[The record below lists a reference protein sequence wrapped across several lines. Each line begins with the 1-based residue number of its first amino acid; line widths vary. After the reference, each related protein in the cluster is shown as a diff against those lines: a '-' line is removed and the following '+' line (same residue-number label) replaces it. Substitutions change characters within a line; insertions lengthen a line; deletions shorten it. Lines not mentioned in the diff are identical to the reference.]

1 MLPNEL
7 KTLLDQVQGRRDQWT
22 SVLSQWYERQWE
34 SALAGSEAPSSQSIL
49 NEFDPELRPVA
60 QEVLSR
66 IDETY
71 RSRWGSR
78 QAEPTPQPSGNGDIT
93 LVSAM
98 PNQQRAHRPSQ
109 SLSGLGETVIFSGE
123 PTAVPGSAPADPGAG
138 GQAPSG
144 VDAPTVTLDSRG
156 MARATAVS
164 QARSRK
170 RPADPL
176 PERIGN
182 YAVEREL
189 GRGGMGVVYL
199 ARQGGV
205 DRQVALKMI
214 LFGARASES
223 THQRFMAEARTIG
236 KFQHEHIV
244 RVYEVG
250 LHEGLPYVSLEFVDG
265 PTLADCLQQ
274 ETLPPREAARILRQ
288 IAIGVEYAHKQGV
301 IHRDL
306 KPANILLTSEG
317 TAKITDFGLA
327 KELDTDSELSR
338 AGTIVGTPS
347 YMAPEQANADRDV
360 GPAADIYGLG
370 AMLYCMLVGRPPFV
384 GENTTET
391 VMQVLRDEPLAP
403 RKINANLPLDLE
415 TICLKCL
422 QKERGR
428 RYESAGA
435 VAEDLDR
442 FLRGEPIVARPI
454 SRAERLWRWCRRN
467 PRVAFP
473 TAAAACLALCLAIG
487 GPVATALIYSQQQQ
501 TLAAKKQAD
510 KNADT
515 ARVAAAEAER
525 NAQAAVAAQTV
536 AEQRKGEAEESAQL
550 AQSQNKVAVDTLRQ
564 VTFAIDRE
572 LKDRPRLQGLR
583 KSLIAE
589 VTQGMERTKQLG
601 FDPRAQHM
609 IAAGTY
615 ANMGRLNLDIGR
627 ADAAMADFRRCLE
640 VFDHLEKTDQLP
652 NAFHNKSQIRMYLAD
667 AAGKLG
673 DLKVADE
680 NLRDALK
687 IRQEWLASK
696 PGDLELDIEQ
706 NIAATMG
713 RLGDVAMAAGR
724 LDDARGWYQK
734 SLEIREKYAAVH
746 GNDLAARH
754 EVVGSRWNLARV
766 AFQAEQWEPAIRE
779 QGEVIQVLR
788 ELAGLDADRLSVPWN
803 LAKALQDLGMMH
815 LYQDEL
821 PLAETSYAEAVA
833 KLREL
838 LATDPENYSLK
849 EDLAAAIYG
858 LATVRLHAQQSEQ
871 AATLYAESV
880 ELRQGAAEVDPENTR
895 RQIQLALSL
904 ARVGKV
910 ADAQKIADP
919 LRESV
924 TSDARAQYDLAG
936 VYAQMAA
943 ATARVSDADPEA
955 VKQSLRRA
963 EELVEAA
970 KQGGYAR
977 LSDLQRDPD
986 LLPLRRGL

>member
-1 MLPNEL
+1 MLPNDL
-7 KTLLDQVQGRRDQWT
+7 KGLLDQAQDRRDEWAQ
-22 SVLSQWYERQWE
+22 VLSQWYERQWE
-34 SALAGSEAPSSQSIL
+34 SALDGSEAPDSGSIL
-49 NEFDPELRPVA
+49 GELDPQWRPVA
-60 QEVLSR
+60 EEVFSR
-66 IDETY
+66 IDASY
-71 RSRWGSR
+71 RSRWNSR
-78 QAEPTPQPSGNGDIT
+78 HAGQTPRPSADEDGPTVI
-93 LVSAM
+93 SAT
-98 PNQQRAHRPSQ
+98 PDRSRRHSPSQ
-109 SLSGLGETVIFSGE
+109 SLSGLGETVVFSTE
-123 PTAVPGSAPADPGAG
+123 PTATPGAGPADPQVGAP
-138 GQAPSG
+138 PSSEI
-144 VDAPTVTLDSRG
+144 DAPTVTLDSRRT
-156 MARATAVS
+156 ARATAVS
-164 QARSRK
+164 RPRK
-170 RPADPL
+170 SSSEPL

-182 YAVEREL
+182 YVIEREL

-199 ARQGGV
+199 ARQGGI

-214 LFGARASES
+214 LMGARASDS
-223 THQRFMAEARTIG
+223 THQRFLAEARTIG

-250 LHEGLPYVSLEFVDG
+250 VHEGLPYVSLEFVDG
-265 PTLADCLQQ
+265 PTLSDCLRQ

-288 IAIGVEYAHKQGV
+288 VAVGVEYAHTRGV

-306 KPANILLTSEG
+306 KPANILMTNTG

-347 YMAPEQANADRDV
+347 YMAPEQANASRDV
-360 GPAADIYGLG
+360 GPAADVYGLG

-403 RKINANLPLDLE
+403 RKIKANLPLDLE

-442 FLRGEPIVARPI
+442 YLRGEPIVARPI

-467 PRVAFP
+467 PRAAIP

-487 GPVATALIYSQQQQ
+487 GPVVSAVIYSQQQQ
-501 TLAAKKQAD
+501 TLVAKKAAEE
-510 KNADT
+510 NAKT
-515 ARVAAAEAER
+515 ARAAADEAER
-525 NAQAAVAAQTV
+525 NAKLAVAAQDV
-536 AEQRKGEAEESAQL
+536 AEQKKGEAEESAKL
-550 AQSQNKVAVDTLRQ
+550 AQTQNKVALDTLRQ

-583 KSLIAE
+583 KSLISE

-615 ANMGRLNLDIGR
+615 ANLGRLNLDIGR
-627 ADAAMADFRRCLE
+627 AEAAMADFGRCLE

-652 NAFHNKSQIRMYLAD
+652 NAYHNKSQIRMYLAD
-667 AAGKLG
+667 AARKLG
-673 DLKVADE
+673 DLKAADE
-680 NLRDALK
+680 HLREAL
-687 IRQEWLASK
+687 RVRMEWLASK
-696 PGDLELDIEQ
+696 PGDQELDIEQ

-724 LDDARGWYQK
+724 LDDARSWYQK
-734 SLEIREKYAAVH
+734 SLEIRERYAVAH
-746 GNDLAARH
+746 GNDLGARQ
-754 EVVGSRWNLARV
+754 EIVGSRWSLARV
-766 AFQAEQWEPAIRE
+766 AFQAEQWEPAV
-779 QGEVIQVLR
+779 QTQDEVVKILR
-788 ELAGLDADRLSVPWN
+788 ELAALNADRLSVPWN

-815 LYQDEL
+815 LYQDDL
-821 PLAETSYAEAVA
+821 ALAETNYAEAVA

-838 LATDPENYSLK
+838 ASADPENYSLK

-858 LATVRLHAQQSEQ
+858 LATVRLHAERSEE
-871 AATLYAESV
+871 AAGLYAESL
-880 ELRQGAAEVDPENTR
+880 ELRQAAADVDPENTR

-904 ARVGKV
+904 ARVGKT
-910 ADAQKIADP
+910 ADAEKIADP
-919 LRESV
+919 LREAES
-924 TSDARAQYDLAG
+924 SDARTQYDLAG
-936 VYAQMAA
+936 VYAQIAA
-943 ATARVSDADPEA
+943 ATARVSDADPEQ
-955 VKQSLRRA
+955 VKRYLQRA
-963 EELVEAA
+963 EELVKAA
-970 KQGGYAR
+970 KAGGYAR
-977 LSDLQRDPD
+977 LSDLERDPD
-986 LLPLRRGL
+986 LLPLRRGA